1 MLYIICFFFCF
12 VCGIRN
18 MRETATTENTKKKR
32 NETDHN
38 LCSQSCLTDV
48 IYNIQPFAQP
58 KTTKKTNFN
67 FALIVFYWILSMLLN
82 REKKSI
88 I

>member
-1 MLYIICFFFCF
+1 MFFLLFC
-12 VCGIRN
+12 VWYKKYERN
-18 MRETATTENTKKKR
+18 SNNRKYKKKR
-32 NETDHN
+32 NKTDHN
-38 LCSQSCLTDV
+38 LCLQSCLTDV